1 MIKALI
7 AAINGRREIH
17 FNYNGVNR
25 IAHPV
30 AIGESDQGDIV
41 LRCYQAEDSFVPSA
55 QAWDVCRLEDISSLC
70 VDDNVFA
77 NDPPGYRHSDESVE
91 QHMRKVYARL

>member
-17 FNYNGVNR
+17 FTYNGLHRV
-25 IAHPV
+25 AHPV

-41 LRCYQAEDSFVPSA
+41 LRCYQGEDSFVPSA
-55 QAWDVCRLEDISSLC
+55 LEWCVCKIEDIRELNLA
-70 VDDNVFA
+70 DNVFA
-77 NDPPGYRHSDESVE
+77 NDPPGYHKGDI
-91 QHMRKVYARL
+91 HMRKIYAEL